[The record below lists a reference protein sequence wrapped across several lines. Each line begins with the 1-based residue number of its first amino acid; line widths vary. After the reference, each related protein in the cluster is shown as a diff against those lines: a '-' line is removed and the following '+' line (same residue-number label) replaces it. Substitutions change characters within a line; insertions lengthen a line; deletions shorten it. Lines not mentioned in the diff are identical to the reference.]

1 MPRDCKTGRC
11 LPIWPI
17 AARICARWLQQ
28 EISALSYVCVAESIL
43 MPPDVRPQ
51 GVVLAEAHIG
61 GGGGLLEEN
70 CWRRTAGG
78 ELLEEDCWRRT
89 RGGVGRPNR
98 DGE

>member
-17 AARICARWLQQ
+17 AARRRVRWLQQ
-28 EISALSYVCVAESIL
+28 EISALRYVCVAESIL

-61 GGGGLLEEN
+61 GGGGLLEED

-78 ELLEEDCWRRT
+78 RLLEEDSR
-89 RGGVGRPNR
+89 RGGAAESGRR
-98 DGE
+98 GCFC